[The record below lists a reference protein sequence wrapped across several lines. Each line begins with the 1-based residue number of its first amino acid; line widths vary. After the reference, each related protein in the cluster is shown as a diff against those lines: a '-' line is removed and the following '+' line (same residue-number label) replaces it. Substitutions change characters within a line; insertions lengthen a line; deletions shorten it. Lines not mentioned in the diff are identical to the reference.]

1 MSQFV
6 HESLVEKMWA
16 CQPRLTEMIAGV
28 IPSTKAI
35 SVELRHALRMLLNLQ
50 LDELDVEYLVVIEGL
65 FQYRGP
71 SIADTEDVSSALP
84 LIYNVICTM
93 LVLQK
98 TKAKE
103 ESSKQGEAQGGQS
116 IVGSEA
122 R

>member
-1 MSQFV
+1 MKQFV

-16 CQPRLTEMIAGV
+16 CQPRLTEMIAGI
-28 IPSTKAI
+28 IPNTKAI

-50 LDELDVEYLVVIEGL
+50 LDELDAEYLVVIEGL

-71 SIADTEDVSSALP
+71 SIADTAAADVPSALP

-98 TKAKE
+98 TEMAAKAKE
-103 ESSKQGEAQGGQS
+103 KSTEQGEA
-116 IVGSEA
+116 
-122 R
+122 